1 LTAEVLSPFNQGS
14 AGVDETGK
22 GILALLCACLI
33 WGLAPIYFRALGAI
47 PASEIMA
54 HRVCWS
60 FMLFGTVLAVQGR
73 WGALR
78 RLLGSRRGL
87 GLTALAAALVSFN
100 WYLFIWAIGEGRA
113 LEASLGYYIFPLMA
127 VLVGS
132 LAFGERL
139 DRPSWVAVGLAVAAV
154 LVLSAGLGAVPWI
167 SLALA
172 SSFAIYGILK
182 KLLAIGPVVS
192 VTGEVLLIAPLALVW
207 IVGAETRGWDGAE
220 GAFTSDPVTALLLIF
235 AGPLT
240 AGPLILFSYAA
251 RRVSYGTLGVIQYLN
266 PSMQFAVA
274 VLLFGEP
281 LSPWH
286 AVALPLIWLALA
298 IYSAAA
304 LARDRAARNAARVA
318 GTSGRAVM

>member
-1 LTAEVLSPFNQGS
+1 M
-14 AGVDETGK
+14 DETGK
-22 GILALLCACLI
+22 GILALLGACLI
-33 WGLAPIYFRALGAI
+33 WGLAPIYFRALGDI

-54 HRVCWS
+54 HRVFWS
-60 FMLFGTVLAVQGR
+60 FVLFGAVLAIQRR
-73 WGALR
+73 WGELR
-78 RLLGSRRGL
+78 RLMGSRRGL
-87 GLTALAAALVSFN
+87 ALTALAAALVSFN
-100 WYLFIWAIGEGRA
+100 WYVFIWAIGQGRA

-127 VLVGS
+127 VLAGS
-132 LAFGERL
+132 LGFGERL
-139 DRPSWVAVGLAVAAV
+139 DRASWCAVGLAMLAV
-154 LVLSAGLGAVPWI
+154 LVLGFGLGALPWI

-172 SSFAIYGILK
+172 GSFAVYGILK
-182 KLLAIGPVVS
+182 KLLAVGPVVS
-192 VTGEVLLIAPLALVW
+192 VTGEVLLIAPVALVW
-207 IVGAETRGWDGAE
+207 ILGAETRGWDGAQ

-251 RRVSYGTLGVIQYLN
+251 RRVTYGTLGVIQYLN

-281 LSPWH
+281 LSRWH
-286 AVALPLIWLALA
+286 AIALPLIWLALA